1 MLVTLSGQELTFCL
15 AMLMQLH
22 FFYDVNLEGT
32 RTLNY
37 VEFNQ
42 MQLLTSFSPFK
53 NEFKISFKIVE
64 IPMEAE

>member
-1 MLVTLSGQELTFCL
+1 
-15 AMLMQLH
+15 MLMQMH